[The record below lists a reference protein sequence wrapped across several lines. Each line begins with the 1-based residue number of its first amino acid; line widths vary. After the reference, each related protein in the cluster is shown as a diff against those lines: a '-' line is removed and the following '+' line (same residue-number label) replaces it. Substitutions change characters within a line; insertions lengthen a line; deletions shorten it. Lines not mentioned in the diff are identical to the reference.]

1 MSQERGRSFHG
12 GEQVRKQLEPIGV
25 GPEAGAK
32 LKIKR
37 ETRSKRKQL
46 SQKTTLKETLKKR
59 DLKS

>member
-1 MSQERGRSFHG
+1 MSQEKGRSFHG

-46 SQKTTLKETLKKR
+46 RKR
-59 DLKS
+59 KH